1 MFRERTYF
9 TAALIILHGTATL
22 LAQEKALPCLLSADF
37 EAGLPAG
44 WNIGDP
50 VPVVNGDGSTVDAWR
65 VANASEANA
74 NGFFPVP
81 DMPFNGR
88 FIMANDDATPCDCD
102 MAAVSLTSPVVDL
115 SGTTGAVL
123 QYRVFH
129 DGNFNGG
136 AAEVEA
142 SSDGSTWTRVD
153 SIPAV
158 ERAWQQRFVDLSTF
172 DGVGGVQVRFRW
184 SDNGQW
190 ASGVAVDDICIRG
203 RLADDLTMVQAFIHD
218 PEPSPFNTAV
228 RSLRYTELP
237 LQQVEAITVAARV
250 RNSGRN
256 TARQV
261 RMNVS
266 ITQNGNTEGPFTSAV
281 MDSLVPGEEA
291 LLRVATGWT
300 PSAVG
305 ELSISYAVEA
315 QATDEDVLDNTAQE
329 SMRIT
334 GPGWADGYG
343 ALGSGTTCVNG
354 SVVIE
359 NMGAVLVR
367 GELRSEDRTSTGIT
381 AMLGAG
387 TDEGST
393 IRGIVVDANLSLID
407 TTARRTL
414 TADDV
419 SGLQQGGYLFF
430 PFAAGSVLN
439 GDVYYGIQTL
449 GSGARV
455 EVLTGGEAWP
465 GAAVQQAGIFQDVSF
480 LGSTPQLKL
489 HFEEV
494 GVGVSTPDP
503 PSSTFYVG
511 QEGDHLVIDRSGELS
526 PGTLVVFDATG
537 RLLMKHGIGQGIDR
551 ISLPREGFGAG
562 MLTVVLKT
570 KERAHAQRIVIPEG
584 W

>member
-1 MFRERTYF
+1 MFRERTFF
-9 TAALIILHGTATL
+9 TAALIILHGTAAL
-22 LAQEKALPCLLSADF
+22 FAQEKALPCLLSADF

-81 DMPFNGR
+81 DLPFNGR
-88 FIMANDDATPCDCD
+88 FVMANDDATPCDCD

-203 RLADDLTMVQAFIHD
+203 RLADDLTVVQAFIHD
-218 PEPSPFNTAV
+218 PEPSPFNTTV

-256 TARQV
+256 IARQV
-261 RMNVS
+261 RMNVN
-266 ITQNGNTEGPFTSAV
+266 ITQNGNTQGPFVSALL
-281 MDSLVPGEEA
+281 DSLVPGEEA

-343 ALGSGTTCVNG
+343 ALASFTEAEEGGLAG
-354 SVVIE
+354 EGAFVVL
-359 NMGAVLVR
+359 AR
-367 GELRSEDRTSTGIT
+367 AELSAAERSPTGISVT
-381 AMLGAG
+381 FGGGCTVG
-387 TDEGST
+387 TT
-393 IRGIVVDANLSLID
+393 IRGMLLDGNLSFID
-407 TTARRTL
+407 SSLRRTL
-414 TADDV
+414 TEEDLQRINAGEPLFLAFEGV
-419 SGLQQGGYLFF
+419 SI
-430 PFAAGSVLN
+430 S
-439 GDVYYGIQTL
+439 GDVHYGVQSI
-449 GSGARV
+449 GPSDRMEVRCSGAV
-455 EVLTGGEAWP
+455 DA
-465 GAAVQQAGIFQDVSF
+465 GAAVVLEGPFLDVDYVDRA
-480 LGSTPQLKL
+480 PRMRL
-489 HFEEV
+489 HFEQ
-494 GVGVSTPDP
+494 VGVSVNEVNDRPAAMV
-503 PSSTFYVG
+503 TFQVG
-511 QEGDHLVIDRSGELS
+511 TD
-526 PGTLVVFDATG
+526 LVVQRQDMRQAADVILFDGSG
-537 RLLMKHGIGQGIDR
+537 RTAHTVHMASGTERVTIPLQQ
-551 ISLPREGFGAG
+551 LPSGVYVVTLSTSEG
-562 MLTVVLKT
+562 
-570 KERAHAQRIVIPEG
+570 RHAQRITLFPLR
-584 W
+584 